1 MWPMNP
7 LRQLEEL
14 GQSVWLDYLSRE
26 LIASGKLARLIA
38 EDGLSGVTS
47 NPSIF
52 EKAIGHSADY
62 DEQIMRLARTGATP
76 PAIFRA
82 LMISDIQDAANALR
96 GPYGA
101 SHGADGFVSIEVS
114 PQLAMDTDETI
125 AEARALWR
133 AIARDNVMIKVPATE
148 PGLPAIAALISEG
161 INVNITLLFSRAVYE
176 RVAEAYLEGLEMR
189 QGDLSKIASV
199 ASFFVSRIDTMAD
212 SEIEAKLKSASGE
225 EKTTLENLRGKVAI
239 ANARLAYQQYK
250 TIFSGARWEKLAA
263 RGARPQRLL
272 WASTSTK
279 NKAYPEL
286 LYVGNLLGRNTI
298 NTLPPETLDAFRD
311 HGKPRL
317 ALEEDLDEAHR
328 TLDALEG
335 AGISLEK
342 ITQALVADGVK
353 KFVEAA
359 DKLLATIAHKRT
371 EFLSHATSEQD

>member
-1 MWPMNP
+1 MNP

-52 EKAIGHSADY
+52 EKAIGHSTDY

-133 AIARDNVMIKVPATE
+133 AITRDNVMIKVPATE

-161 INVNITLLFSRAVYE
+161 INVNITLLFSRKVYE

-212 SEIEAKLKSASGE
+212 NEIEAQLKSASGE
-225 EKTTLENLRGKVAI
+225 EKSTLENLRGKVAI

-279 NKAYPEL
+279 NRAYPEL
-286 LYVGNLLGRNTI
+286 MYVENLLGRDTI

-317 ALEEDLDEAHR
+317 ALEEDLDEARR
-328 TLDALEG
+328 TLEALEG

-353 KFVEAA
+353 KFTEAA
-359 DKLLATIAHKRT
+359 DKLLAAIAHKRT

>member
-1 MWPMNP
+1 MNP

-14 GQSVWLDYLSRE
+14 GQSVWLDNLSRE
-26 LIASGKLARLIA
+26 LLASGKLARLIA
-38 EDGLSGVTS
+38 DDGLSGITS

-52 EKAIGHSADY
+52 EKAIGHSTDY
-62 DEQIMRLARTGATP
+62 DEQIMRLSRTGATP
-76 PAIFRA
+76 PAILRA

-148 PGLPAIAALISEG
+148 PGLPAIATLISEG
-161 INVNITLLFSRAVYE
+161 INVNITLLFSRQVYE

-212 SEIEAKLKSASGE
+212 GEIEAKLKSASGA
-225 EKTTLENLRGKVAI
+225 EKPTLENLRGKVAI

-286 LYVGNLLGRNTI
+286 LYVENLLGRDTI

-317 ALEEDLDEAHR
+317 ALEEDLDEARH

-353 KFVEAA
+353 KFTEAA
-359 DKLLATIAHKRT
+359 DKLLAAIAHKRT